1 MKTRRR
7 MISIAITIAVLVA
20 AQILGC
26 QLPSSTPTPPA
37 KVVAP
42 TETPKPKP
50 TSAPTATPIPGSLLD
65 TNEPYLITGEIPY
78 TSPFFVWGL
87 GDAFVLLEDEAG
99 FVHRDF
105 EFEFSLEG
113 QVLGPLE
120 VDKDEK
126 VTYSLL
132 LPAIPQGTYV
142 DVDNDGSEDAGVQ
155 VFAVAYWPNIWG
167 STFLEKRDGTGW
179 SSANASTI
187 TDSDRDYEIE
197 GGILIVWAPDSKQGF
212 PTGFGD
218 DAMLFTNDDP
228 TAPIPAGYNIVDLD
242 EEPFRVYKE
251 AQPQI
256 DLYEGDFEVS
266 DFSEMDYA
274 EAFDALITQMSEE
287 YAFTEEKGIDWDA
300 LRAEF
305 TPRAASARSSQDFY
319 AVIRDFTWAIPDGHI
334 GVSGGQTIN
343 TFFAEQGGSFGLVLA
358 ELSDG
363 RVIVTDVLPDL
374 PGERAGIQV
383 GAEIIEWDGVPV
395 SQAIDQVTPYFGPFS
410 TEHTKRL
417 QQVIFLTRTAAGEDV
432 TVTFRNPGAGTR
444 DVTMAAE
451 PEVDSLLAAW
461 ASTDQLAPPI
471 DGQILEESG
480 LGYIRIWTFS
490 GDYKMMTDLWTY
502 YMEQMVDDNIP
513 GLIIDMRVN
522 GGGSSALSNNFP
534 GFFFEE
540 EITLAYWW
548 RYSALEN
555 RFIKWEVPER
565 IEPASIYYDGPVAIL
580 VSPDCVSACEGFT
593 YAMTQQDRAI
603 VVGHYPTAGAY
614 GGVGSGQVT
623 LPDDMELQFPTT
635 KTTTPSGDVI
645 IEGVGVVPDIVVPV
659 TEESALGQE
668 DAMLNAAIEALLQ
681 ELGR

>member
-1 MKTRRR
+1 MTTRRR
-7 MISIAITIAVLVA
+7 IISITIAIVILVA

-26 QLPSSTPTPPA
+26 QLPSPSTSLP
-37 KVVAP
+37 P
-42 TETPKPKP
+42 TEVPFITATPEPKS

-65 TNEPYLITGEIPY
+65 TDEPYLISGEIPY
-78 TSPFFVWGL
+78 TSPFFIWGL

-99 FVHRDF
+99 FVNRDF
-105 EFEFSLEG
+105 EFEFPLES
-113 QVLGPLE
+113 QVLGPIE
-120 VDKDEK
+120 VDEDEQ
-126 VTYSLL
+126 VTYTLL
-132 LPAIPQGTYV
+132 LPAVPQGTYV
-142 DVDNDGSEDAGVQ
+142 DVDNDGSDDTGVQ

-167 STFLEKRDGTGW
+167 DTFLEKRDGTGW
-179 SSANASTI
+179 SSANVSTI
-187 TDSDRDYEIE
+187 TDADRDYEIE
-197 GGILIVWAPDSKQGF
+197 GGILIVWAPDGRQAF
-212 PTGFGD
+212 PTGFGED
-218 DAMLFTNDDP
+218 DMLFTEDDP

-251 AQPQI
+251 PQPKI

-266 DFSEMDYA
+266 DYSEMDYA

-305 TPRAASARSSQDFY
+305 APRAASARSARDFY
-319 AVIRDFTWAIPDGHI
+319 TVVRDFTWAIPDGHI
-334 GVSGGQTIN
+334 GISGGSTIN

-358 ELSDG
+358 ELSDE

-374 PGERAGIQV
+374 PGEKAGIQV
-383 GAEIIEWDGVPV
+383 GAEIVAWNGVPV
-395 SQAIDQVTPYFGPFS
+395 SEAIDRVVPYFGPFS
-410 TEHTKRL
+410 TEQAKRPE
-417 QQVIFLTRTAAGEDV
+417 QVIFLTRTAAGEEV
-432 TVTFRNPGAGTR
+432 TVTFSNPRAGTR
-444 DVTMAAE
+444 DVTMVAE

-461 ASTDQLAPPI
+461 ASIDKLAPPI

-502 YMEQMVDDNIP
+502 YIKQMVDGDVP

-534 GFFFEE
+534 GFFFQD

-548 RYSALEN
+548 HYSALEGK
-555 RFIKWEVPER
+555 FIRWEVPER
-565 IEPASIYYDGPVAIL
+565 IEPAPIYYDGPVAIL
-580 VSPDCVSACEGFT
+580 VGPDCISACEGFA
-593 YAMTQQDRAI
+593 YAMTQQGRAL

-623 LPDDMELQFPTT
+623 LPDDMELQFPTS
-635 KTTTPSGDVI
+635 KTTTPDGDLI
-645 IEGVGVVPDIVVPV
+645 IESVGVAPDIVVPM
-659 TEESALGQE
+659 TEESALGLKDTVLE
-668 DAMLNAAIEALLQ
+668 AAIQALLQ
-681 ELGR
+681 

>member
-1 MKTRRR
+1 MTTQRHVVP
-7 MISIAITIAVLVA
+7 ITIAIAILVT

-26 QLPSSTPTPPA
+26 QLPSRTPTPPTRVP
-37 KVVAP
+37 KP

-65 TNEPYLITGEIPY
+65 TDEPYLITGDIPY

-87 GDAFVLLEDEAG
+87 GDAFVLLEDQAG
-99 FVHRDF
+99 FVNRDF

-113 QVLGPLE
+113 QVLGPIE
-120 VDKDEK
+120 VDEDEQ
-126 VTYSLL
+126 VSYTLL

-142 DVDNDGSEDAGVQ
+142 DVDNDGSEDTGVQ
-155 VFAVAYWPNIWG
+155 VFAAAYWPNIWG

-179 SSANASTI
+179 SSAHASTI

-197 GGILIVWAPDSKQGF
+197 GGILIVWAPDGKQGF

-218 DAMLFTNDDP
+218 DGMLFTDDDP
-228 TAPIPAGYNIVDLD
+228 TAPIPAGYNIVDMD
-242 EEPFRVYKE
+242 EEPFRIYKK
-251 AQPQI
+251 AHPNI

-266 DFSEMDYA
+266 DFSEMDYE
-274 EAFDALITQMSEE
+274 EAFDALITQMTEE
-287 YAFTEEKGIDWDA
+287 YAFTEEKGVDWDA

-305 TPRAASARSSQDFY
+305 APRAASARSEQDFY
-319 AVIRDFTWAIPDGHI
+319 TVIRDLTWAIPDGHI
-334 GVSGGQTIN
+334 GVSGGSTIS

-363 RVIVTDVLPDL
+363 RVIVTEVLPDL

-383 GAEIIEWDGVPV
+383 GAEIVEWDGVPI
-395 SQAIDQVTPYFGPFS
+395 SQAIDQVVPYFGPFS
-410 TEHTKRL
+410 TDHTRRL
-417 QQVIFLTRTAAGEDV
+417 SQVIFVTRTASGEEV
-432 TVTFRNPGAGTR
+432 AVTFRNPGTGTR
-444 DVTMAAE
+444 DVTMTAE
-451 PEVDSLLAAW
+451 SEIDSLLAAW

-502 YMEQMVDDNIP
+502 YMEEMIDGDVP
-513 GLIIDMRVN
+513 GLIIDMRIN
-522 GGGSSALSNNFP
+522 GGGSGALSNNFP

-548 RYSALEN
+548 RYSILEGG
-555 RFIKWEVPER
+555 FIKWDIPER
-565 IEPASIYYDGPVAIL
+565 IEPADIHYDGPVVIL
-580 VSPDCVSACEGFT
+580 VGPDCISACEGFT
-593 YAMTQQDRAI
+593 YAMTQQGRAL
-603 VVGHYPTAGAY
+603 VVGHYPSAGAY
-614 GGVGSGQVT
+614 GGVGRGQVT

-635 KTTTPSGDVI
+635 KTTTPDGEVI
-645 IEGVGVVPDIVVPV
+645 IEGTGVVPDIVVPV
-659 TEESALGQE
+659 TEASALGLE
-668 DAMLNAAIEALLQ
+668 DAVLEAAIEALL
-681 ELGR
+681 E

>member
-1 MKTRRR
+1 MTTRRR
-7 MISIAITIAVLVA
+7 IISITIAIVILVA

-26 QLPSSTPTPPA
+26 QLPSPSTPLP
-37 KVVAP
+37 P
-42 TETPKPKP
+42 TEVPFITATPEPKS

-65 TNEPYLITGEIPY
+65 TDEPYLISGEIPY
-78 TSPFFVWGL
+78 TSPFFIWGL

-99 FVHRDF
+99 FVNRDF
-105 EFEFSLEG
+105 EFEFPLES
-113 QVLGPLE
+113 QVLGPIE
-120 VDKDEK
+120 VDEDEQ
-126 VTYSLL
+126 VTYTLL
-132 LPAIPQGTYV
+132 LPAVPQGTYV
-142 DVDNDGSEDAGVQ
+142 DVDNDGSDDTGVQ

-167 STFLEKRDGTGW
+167 DTFLEKRDGTGW
-179 SSANASTI
+179 SSANVSTI
-187 TDSDRDYEIE
+187 TDADRDYEIE
-197 GGILIVWAPDSKQGF
+197 GGILIVWAPDGRQAF
-212 PTGFGD
+212 PTGFGED
-218 DAMLFTNDDP
+218 DMLFTEDDP

-251 AQPQI
+251 PQPKI

-266 DFSEMDYA
+266 DYSEMDYA

-305 TPRAASARSSQDFY
+305 APRAASARSARDFY
-319 AVIRDFTWAIPDGHI
+319 TVVRDFTWAIPDGHI
-334 GVSGGQTIN
+334 GISGGSTIN

-374 PGERAGIQV
+374 PGEKAGIQV
-383 GAEIIEWDGVPV
+383 GAEIVAWNGVPV
-395 SQAIDQVTPYFGPFS
+395 SEAIDRVVPYFGPFS
-410 TEHTKRL
+410 TEQAKRPE
-417 QQVIFLTRTAAGEDV
+417 QVIFLTRTAAGEEV
-432 TVTFRNPGAGTR
+432 TVTFSNPRAGTR
-444 DVTMAAE
+444 DVTMVAE

-461 ASTDQLAPPI
+461 ASIDKLAPPI

-502 YMEQMVDDNIP
+502 YIKQMVDGDVP

-534 GFFFEE
+534 GFFFQD

-548 RYSALEN
+548 HYSALEGK
-555 RFIKWEVPER
+555 FIRWEVPER
-565 IEPASIYYDGPVAIL
+565 IEPAPIYYDGPVAIL
-580 VSPDCVSACEGFT
+580 VGPDCISACEGFA
-593 YAMTQQDRAI
+593 YAMTQQGRAL

-623 LPDDMELQFPTT
+623 LPDDMELQFPTS
-635 KTTTPSGDVI
+635 KTTTPDGDLI
-645 IEGVGVVPDIVVPV
+645 IEGVGVAPDIVVPV
-659 TEESALGQE
+659 TEESALGLKDTVLE
-668 DAMLNAAIEALLQ
+668 AAIQALLQ
-681 ELGR
+681 